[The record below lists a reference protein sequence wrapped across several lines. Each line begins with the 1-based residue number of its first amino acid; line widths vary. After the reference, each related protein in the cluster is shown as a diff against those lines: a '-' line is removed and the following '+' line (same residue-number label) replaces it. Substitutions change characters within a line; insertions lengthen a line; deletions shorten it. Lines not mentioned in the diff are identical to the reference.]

1 MIIRG
6 DWPSNWIPKSGAYLI
21 DIRLRKHPYPFVG
34 SLAIC
39 SDLDRCSFPDFV
51 TLHRFLN
58 TREETPLGQGL
69 GLEVGDSF
77 WMFSAGS
84 RTDDSFSYFEGL
96 TSAPSRH
103 AEFIRNGIEA
113 GYLDCLHT
121 YGHFSQFGGFRR
133 RHAEVAL
140 GALEELNLRVKV
152 WVNHAGNHNFQNL
165 STGLGDLVAEESL

>member
-121 YGHFSQFGGFRR
+121 YGHFSQFGGFRSD
-133 RHAEVAL
+133 V
-140 GALEELNLRVKV
+140 
-152 WVNHAGNHNFQNL
+152 
-165 STGLGDLVAEESL
+165 TP